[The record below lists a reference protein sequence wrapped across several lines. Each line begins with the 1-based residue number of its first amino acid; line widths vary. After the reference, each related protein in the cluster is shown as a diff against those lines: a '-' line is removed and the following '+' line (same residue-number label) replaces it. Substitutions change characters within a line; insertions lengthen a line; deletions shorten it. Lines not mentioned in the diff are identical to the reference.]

1 MTPADESGGHEP
13 KSTYRSRWGRFS
25 PSMGWKV
32 FWSEIVIVIL
42 GVLIALAANEAVQ
55 NWNWRNK
62 VQDGEIRL
70 RADVDSIFIVA
81 AEQYSTAACV
91 QAQLTDLSRKL
102 TQSGQTWAP
111 ITVNVDEATQTRFI
125 VRIPSRNHAFPVWD
139 SLIAD
144 GTATRFTQ
152 EAQRAYGSIRA
163 RLERAQ
169 ELNEQANELNW
180 RLMALTHPM
189 ALSDDARRY
198 FLVNIEEFRGR
209 YAASSLQA
217 GQSLNSIHDSGKAPE
232 AKALDTA
239 IAGSGTVK
247 FCKAHGYSLADWR
260 DALKP

>member
-1 MTPADESGGHEP
+1 MYPDDTQTPPTETA
-13 KSTYRSRWGRFS
+13 YRSRWGRFS
-25 PSMGWKV
+25 PAMGWRA
-32 FWSEIVIVIL
+32 FWSEIVIVVL

-70 RADVDSIFIVA
+70 REDMDYIFILA

-102 TQSGQTWAP
+102 TQSGQAWTP
-111 ITVNVDEATQTRFI
+111 ITVNVDEATKTRFI
-125 VRIPSRNHAFPVWD
+125 VRIPSRNHVSPVWD

-152 EAQRAYGSIRA
+152 EAQRTYGSISA

-169 ELNEQANELNW
+169 VLNDQANELNW

-189 ALSDDARRY
+189 ALNDDARRY

-217 GQSLNSIHDSGKAPE
+217 GQRMNSIHDSGKAPE
-232 AKALDTA
+232 AKTVDTY
-239 IAGSGTVK
+239 IAESGTVK
-247 FCKAHGYSLADWR
+247 FCKTHGFPLADWR
-260 DALKP
+260 DALEQ